1 VKKLNYTLALS
12 LLTLITQVSCE
23 RLIQNKTLEI
33 LVKDGNSWSLSN
45 KEMSPAEGT
54 VVSIYD
60 SPVDIIEGYQPVYT
74 GMTDNSGLVRIKVKI
89 KVEPYYLIAE
99 KNGARNVHD
108 GLVVYKIFESQ
119 DEVNSATVQT
129 PPAAIGTPMYF
140 DTNADGIVNSYDAT
154 YGSPV
159 GSEPDDEDR
168 VTVIIYKY

>member
-1 VKKLNYTLALS
+1 MVT
-12 LLTLITQVSCE
+12 
-23 RLIQNKTLEI
+23 
-33 LVKDGNSWSLSN
+33 
-45 KEMSPAEGT
+45 
-54 VVSIYD
+54 SI
-60 SPVDIIEGYQPVYT
+60 S
-74 GMTDNSGLVRIKVKI
+74 S